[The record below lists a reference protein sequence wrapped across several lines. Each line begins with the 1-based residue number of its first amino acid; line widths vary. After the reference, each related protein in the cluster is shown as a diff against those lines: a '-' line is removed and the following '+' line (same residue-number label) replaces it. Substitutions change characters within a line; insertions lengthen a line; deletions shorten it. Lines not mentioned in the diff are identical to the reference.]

1 MSVQEGRDDPPPSA
15 PSNDRADRPADRPSL
30 PAERSGQAGPAGTPH
45 DSGAA
50 PQEPS
55 GAAAGGAGGEGAA
68 DAAGGG
74 GGPSGEEG
82 PERAGNG
89 GRALRLHPLTF
100 VVGAARELIALLAAG
115 ATGLMVG
122 GLSTAF
128 YFTLVGLGFG
138 LLFHVATWVTFTYA
152 LHEDRIELRR
162 SLIGRSVKSI
172 PRDRIRG
179 VDISASLPHRALGLA
194 VVHIDAGADG
204 GEGELNAVS
213 RHEAERLRRVL
224 LSRRARAADH
234 ADHADCTD
242 HAEHADHTDS
252 AEHAG
257 HAASTRPPRRVLAR
271 MLPRWYVYAPL
282 SGAYLL
288 TPFALAGSLLGTLY
302 NLSDDLGLITQ
313 ERLADLGHDVVGLP
327 SAVVIALAILFLLAM
342 PVMSVIVFTL
352 FNWDFRVY
360 ARDGSIVAER
370 GLLTRRSV
378 SLERRRIRGAELSD
392 NPFERAAGVLRLG
405 ALVTGLG
412 DAAHRGRLFPA
423 APRPVAETLAGRV
436 LGPVPGPLVPHPRAA
451 RGRRVVRA
459 VAPPVA
465 LAAIAFLAGQPWV
478 AYAGLVAAAFAV
490 PLGLDRYRQLGHA
503 TDDVRLTVRSGSLR
517 RRQVVVEHRA
527 IVGWRVRRTLF
538 QRRLGLATLVVAVGA
553 GDGGYPAID
562 LAEEDAVAFAAAITP
577 AWVAPFL
584 DE

>member
-1 MSVQEGRDDPPPSA
+1 M
-15 PSNDRADRPADRPSL
+15 
-30 PAERSGQAGPAGTPH
+30 
-45 DSGAA
+45 
-50 PQEPS
+50 
-55 GAAAGGAGGEGAA
+55 
-68 DAAGGG
+68 
-74 GGPSGEEG
+74 
-82 PERAGNG
+82 
-89 GRALRLHPLTF
+89 
-100 VVGAARELIALLAAG
+100 GAARELIALLAAG

-224 LSRRARAADH
+224 LSRRARPAGHAGAADRADRTEHADRADH
-234 ADHADCTD
+234 AA
-242 HAEHADHTDS
+242 S
-252 AEHAG
+252 A
-257 HAASTRPPRRVLAR
+257 SPPRRVLAR

-327 SAVVIALAILFLLAM
+327 SAVVIALAVLFLLAM

-378 SLERRRIRGAELSD
+378 SLERRRIRGVELSD

-436 LGPVPGPLVPHPRAA
+436 LGLVPGPLVPHPRAA

-478 AYAGLVAAAFAV
+478 AYAGLVAAACAV